1 MNNRRR
7 VLKTIGLLPLLS
19 VMGCVRGAH
28 NIGSLRITLA
38 GQALMSYPLCE
49 NPYDGLDGV
58 VAELRKGDLVF
69 TDLEVAIKT
78 AKSGAP
84 TRDTIFLHTAP
95 VTTLDCLRTMGFT
108 ALALS
113 NNHAWDL
120 GTDGVLATRSA
131 VIEAGFAAAGTGV
144 DLEAAAA
151 PAFVNARAQR
161 VAIVAMA
168 TGKIRDG
175 AAATASRAGVNELR
189 LADGEPDSADAG
201 RVLQSITRARRRADI
216 VIAYHHNH
224 DWGNDMKVTRPWARQ
239 WAARCADAGAHIYM
253 SHGAPLLH
261 GIASH
266 GASVLFFGL
275 GSLVFQSRT
284 PVGHYPSE
292 VWETAV
298 VHCNY
303 ERGNLKTL
311 EIVPVVLNESS
322 DDPSKH
328 APTRGRPRIATGGDA
343 SRILRR
349 LQTLSREV
357 GGDHIVIENGR
368 GYWRNVVGAS

>member
-1 MNNRRR
+1 MSSRRR
-7 VLKTIGLLPLLS
+7 VLQAIGLLPLLS
-19 VMGCVRGAH
+19 VTGCTMSLRDG
-28 NIGSLRITLA
+28 GGLRITLS
-38 GQALMSYPLCE
+38 GQALMSYPLCDE
-49 NPYDGLDGV
+49 PYDGLGEI
-58 VAELRKGDLVF
+58 VAELSKGDVVF

-78 AKSGAP
+78 GHSGAP

-95 VTTLDCLRTMGFT
+95 TTTLDCLRNMGFT

-120 GTDGVLATRSA
+120 GTDGLLATRSA
-131 VIEAGFAAAGTGV
+131 VISAGFAAAGTGN
-144 DLEAAAA
+144 DIEAASA
-151 PAFVNARAQR
+151 PAFVDARGQR

-175 AAATASRAGVNELR
+175 AAATESRAGVNELR
-189 LADGEPDSADAG
+189 LTNGEPDSTDA
-201 RVLQSITRARRRADI
+201 RRILQSIARARRQADI

-224 DWGNDMKVTRPWARQ
+224 DWGDDMTVTRPWARQ
-239 WAARCADAGAHIYM
+239 WAARCADAGATIYA

-261 GIASH
+261 GVARQEN
-266 GASVLFFGL
+266 SVFFFGL

-284 PVGHYPSE
+284 PVGHYPAE
-292 VWETAV
+292 VWETAI
-298 VHCNY
+298 VHCDY
-303 ERGNLKTL
+303 RRGDL
-311 EIVPVVLNESS
+311 EALEFVPVVLNERS
-322 DDPSKH
+322 DDPSRH

-349 LQTLSREV
+349 LQTLSAEAV
-357 GGDHIVIENGR
+357 GDHIVIENGR

>member
-1 MNNRRR
+1 MSSRRR
-7 VLKTIGLLPLLS
+7 ILKAIGLLPLLS
-19 VMGCVRGAH
+19 AAGCLRNTRHGEP
-28 NIGSLRITLA
+28 LRITLA

-49 NPYDGLDGV
+49 DPYDGFEQIV
-58 VAELRKGDLVF
+58 TELQKGDVVF
-69 TDLEVAIKT
+69 TDLEVAIRT
-78 AKSGAP
+78 EQSGAP

-95 VTTLDCLRTMGFT
+95 HTALGCLQTMGFN

-120 GTDGVLATRSA
+120 GTEGVMATRSA
-131 VIEAGFAAAGTGV
+131 VIVAGFAAAGTGANL
-144 DLEAAAA
+144 DEASA
-151 PAFVNARAQR
+151 PAFMTVRGQR

-189 LADGEPDSADAG
+189 LADGEPNADDA
-201 RVLQSITRARRRADI
+201 RRILRSIAVARRRADV

-224 DWGNDMKVTRPWARQ
+224 DWGDDMRVTRPWAKT
-239 WAARCADAGAHIYM
+239 WAARCAESGADIYL

-261 GIASH
+261 GIARHKKSL
-266 GASVLFFGL
+266 SLFGL

-284 PVGHYPSE
+284 AIGHYPGE
-292 VWETAV
+292 VWESAI

-303 ERGNLKTL
+303 AGGVLDAL
-311 EIVPVVLNESS
+311 EIVPVVLNERS
-322 DDPSKH
+322 DDPLRH

-349 LQTLSREV
+349 LQALSRDV
-357 GGDHIVIENGR
+357 GSHQIVIEDGR
-368 GYWRNVVGAS
+368 GYWRNIVGAN